1 MCVVFGGQEGT
12 IALYC
17 SQTRL
22 MSQAVLHHRN
32 NKGFFFLGVVLFIQK
47 PIFWTIAHTEC
58 KGTREYA
65 PEKLGSVHSRRECRS
80 DCIVTHVK
88 NRRSALSWIEL

>member
-22 MSQAVLHHRN
+22 MSQAALHHRN
-32 NKGFFFLGVVLFIQK
+32 NKGFFFFRSSSIQK

-65 PEKLGSVHSRRECRS
+65 PEKLGLYVLGPS
-80 DCIVTHVK
+80 DCIVTHVVYAA
-88 NRRSALSWIEL
+88 RIVDLRYPG